1 MDTGVSPHYL
11 SSLILAS
18 VEDSTIY
25 NLRNANNLRH
35 TLTRTQLYYRSFL
48 PSSIRAW
55 NDLAL
60 EVRQSSSIQTFK
72 YQLNKN
78 LKRPPKCYYVGNRLS
93 QIRHTRLRTD
103 CSALNYHLFSKNIVD
118 SPHSACGAV
127 ETTKHA
133 QADLRLCW
141 PLIPHCWKSHV
152 AALIILPYDGVMF
165 LSKHPKKMRHSSQD
179 RLSFCNYFER

>member
-1 MDTGVSPHYL
+1 MLYQETGWEPLEKRRYKHKLCLFYQMDTGVSPYL
-11 SSLILAS
+11 SSLIPAS

-35 TLTRTQLYYRSFL
+35 TLTRTQLYYRSLL

-60 EVRQSSSIQTFK
+60 EVRQSSSIQSFK

-78 LKRPPKCYYVGNRLS
+78 LKRPPKYYYVGNRLS

-118 SPHSACGAV
+118 SPHCACGAV
-127 ETTKHA
+127 ETTKH
-133 QADLRLCW
+133 
-141 PLIPHCWKSHV
+141 
-152 AALIILPYDGVMF
+152 
-165 LSKHPKKMRHSSQD
+165 
-179 RLSFCNYFER
+179 YFF